1 MFPPGKIRCSL
12 IEGNKSRPVFMQ
24 VTSDGGNCY
33 FGIYDTDIAKKPR
46 ISMLIQQSIAKWYS
60 YDIMGKSVTLIG
72 PTEEAIITF
81 ANQDEAEHYFKLF
94 NSKSDIF
101 KDQQLL
107 KKIDDDLSKIW
118 PFPQID
124 T

>member
-1 MFPPGKIRCSL
+1 MFPPGKVRCSL

-24 VTSDGGNCY
+24 VTNDGTNCH
-33 FGIYDTDIAKKPR
+33 FGIYESESAKKAK
-46 ISMLIQQSIAKWYS
+46 IAMLVHNSIAQWYS
-60 YDIMGKSVTLIG
+60 YDIMGKTVRFIG
-72 PTEEAIITF
+72 PTEEAIVTF

-94 NSKSDIF
+94 NSKSEIF

-107 KKIDDDLSKIW
+107 KKIDTDLGALW